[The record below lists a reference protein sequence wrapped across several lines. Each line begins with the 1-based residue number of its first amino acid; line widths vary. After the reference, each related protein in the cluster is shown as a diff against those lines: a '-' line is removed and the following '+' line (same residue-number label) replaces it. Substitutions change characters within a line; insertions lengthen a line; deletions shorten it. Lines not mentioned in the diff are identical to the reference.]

1 MKIRKDGEVING
13 VQLSTCYISQ
23 REMADLL
30 GKKPANFISYV
41 RSGEVTLQTEE
52 VDGDAVYQ
60 LPQAMK
66 QVREL
71 IEK

>member
-1 MKIRKDGEVING
+1 
-13 VQLSTCYISQ
+13 
-23 REMADLL
+23 MADLL